1 MDIFPF
7 AALRPA
13 EGLASRIASLPYDVM
28 DTAEARRM
36 AAGNPLSFLHVV
48 RSEIDLPEGADPA
61 APAVYE
67 TAKKNLDAL
76 VAEGRLVREA
86 EPALYL
92 YRQTMGAHVQTAV
105 VACCAAADYAN
116 GTILR
121 HEKTR
126 KDKEDD
132 RTNHILATRA
142 HTGQVFLCYRDEAA
156 IDALVAAET
165 AAPPLLDF
173 VAEDGIEHAVWRAK
187 DPAALAAAFRAVPK
201 AYIADGHHRSA
212 ASYRAAAA
220 CGGAGSQVPGPKSQD
235 RPSDLQDFQ
244 DLQDLRPATAASE
257 ASRFMACLFPAS
269 QLAIL
274 PYHRSVRD
282 LAGLSSADFLRKA
295 LERGFSAAAIPAPT
309 PLPDHSCA
317 VRLAEGWYRLSWSL
331 TDAQAAD
338 PVARLDVSRLQE
350 DLLAPVLGIGDP
362 RTDPRIYFTGGIR
375 GTGEL
380 ERDVAAGK
388 AAAAFAMRPASIED
402 MMDIADAGAL
412 MPPKST
418 WFEPKLRSGL
428 LVHTF

>member
-1 MDIFPF
+1 MNIFPF

-13 EGLASRIASLPYDVM
+13 DGLAGQIASLPYDVM

-36 AAGNPLSFLHVV
+36 AAGEPLSFLHVV
-48 RSEIDLPEGADPA
+48 RSEIDLPEGTDPY

-76 VAEGRLVREA
+76 VAAGRLVREA
-86 EPALYL
+86 APAVYL

-142 HTGQVFLCYRDEAA
+142 HTGQVFLCYRDEPA
-156 IDALVAAET
+156 IDTLVAAET
-165 AAPPLLDF
+165 AAAPLADF
-173 VAEDGIEHAVWRAK
+173 TATDGIRHQVWRAES
-187 DPAALAAAFRAVPK
+187 PAALAAAFRAVPK

-212 ASYRAAAA
+212 ASFRAAEALRA
-220 CGGAGSQVPGPKSQD
+220 EGGESG
-235 RPSDLQDFQ
+235 
-244 DLQDLRPATAASE
+244 
-257 ASRFMACLFPAS
+257 RFMACLFPAS

-282 LAGLSSADFLRKA
+282 LNGLSPADFLRKA
-295 LERGFSAAAIPAPT
+295 LERGFSAAAIPAPE

-317 VRLAEGWYRLSWSL
+317 VRLADGWYRLSWSL

-338 PVARLDVSRLQE
+338 PVARLDVARLQE

-362 RTDPRIYFTGGIR
+362 RTDPRIYFTGGVR
-375 GTGEL
+375 GTGAL
-380 ERDVAAGK
+380 EADVATGK
-388 AAAAFAMRPASIED
+388 AAAAFAMKPVAVED
-402 MMDIADAGAL
+402 MMAIADAGAL

>member
-1 MDIFPF
+1 MNVFPF

-13 EGLASRIASLPYDVM
+13 DGLAAKIASLPYDVM

-36 AAGNPLSFLHVV
+36 AAGNPLSFLRVV
-48 RSEIDLPEGADPA
+48 RSEIDLPEGADPY

-67 TAKKNLDAL
+67 TARRNLDAL
-76 VAEGRLVREA
+76 VAEGKLVREA
-86 EPALYL
+86 GPALYL

-156 IDALVAAET
+156 VDALVAAET

-173 VAEDGIEHAVWRAK
+173 VAEDGIAHAVWRAK

-212 ASYRAAAA
+212 ASFRAAETLRAE
-220 CGGAGSQVPGPKSQD
+220 GGES
-235 RPSDLQDFQ
+235 R
-244 DLQDLRPATAASE
+244 
-257 ASRFMACLFPAS
+257 RFMACLFPAS

-282 LAGLSSADFLRKA
+282 LNGLAPAEFLRKA
-295 LERGFSAAAIPAPT
+295 MERGFSAAAIPAPE

-317 VRLAEGWYRLSWSL
+317 VRLADGWYRLSWSL

-338 PVARLDVSRLQE
+338 PVARLDVSRLQD

-380 ERDVAAGK
+380 ERDVASGK
-388 AAAAFAMRPASIED
+388 AAAAFAMRPTSIED
-402 MMDIADAGAL
+402 MMAIADAGAL